1 MSWSSMVWRCEFGCS
16 NARVLFR
23 FPTVRC
29 LRMKRLEFIHTST
42 IESNDTSA
50 L

>member
-1 MSWSSMVWRCEFGCS
+1 
-16 NARVLFR
+16 
-23 FPTVRC
+23 
-29 LRMKRLEFIHTST
+29 MKRLEFIHTST